1 MAKQLMITGN
11 PFPEE
16 PVPSEEETAEGLN
29 RQELKNS
36 ESIEYVQARE
46 NCLTKE

>member
-11 PFPEE
+11 PFPKD
-16 PVPSEEETAEGLN
+16 PVPSEEEAEEGVK

-36 ESIEYVQARE
+36 ESVE
-46 NCLTKE
+46 

>member
-11 PFPEE
+11 PLSED
-16 PVPSEEETAEGLN
+16 PVPAEEEVAKGLN

-36 ESIEYVQARE
+36 ESVE
-46 NCLTKE
+46 